1 MQITL
6 PVSELKSAL
15 PGFAKVLPR
24 SAALP
29 VLHHLHLSRS
39 SSGVLKLQA
48 TDISSFATYRF
59 TKTEPGEV
67 AEVLVPYE
75 PLLKTVKGCRSTDH
89 ITLIQ
94 EGSQLILRYPL
105 AGRQVDQPLT
115 LLNVSEWPAVPFVDA
130 IAGMLD
136 GPLKVA
142 IGEALACCS
151 QDITRAAIMGAWL
164 DVTDATSHYVI
175 GTDARHLFAAN
186 SFTLALQEPLLLPAT
201 KFLTWSGFTD
211 DGNWTLAVQPNP
223 PADSTSWFQLQ
234 SDHWTFL
241 TQRQEHTIP
250 NWRQI
255 LPPAG
260 SSRIIVRFSEAACA
274 FLAEALP
281 QLPGKDDLNQPLQLN
296 IVAGKLSLTAR
307 DRSSAHVTT
316 LPVDDVAIT
325 GPDLTVTLN
334 RTFLA
339 KAMKWGLTELE
350 LTDELSPLVF
360 STQGKRLVAM
370 PLRNNSAPVAAAT
383 ASAEEPTTPNTEPEP
398 QPKEEPMPKATT
410 ENSTETT
417 AEPAPVNRLA
427 ALTTVTK
434 PTVRTVI
441 EQIDT
446 IRDALKGVTRQFGDV
461 VDALRSLEKEKRV
474 SDREVEQVRE
484 KLRDLQSVTL

>member
-15 PGFAKVLPR
+15 SGLAKVLPR
-24 SAALP
+24 SASLP

-39 SSGVLKLQA
+39 ASGVLKLQA
-48 TDISSFATYRF
+48 TDLSSFATYRF
-59 TKTEPGEV
+59 SHTETGKAVEM
-67 AEVLVPYE
+67 LVPYE
-75 PLLKTVKGCRSTDH
+75 PLAKTVKGCRSTDLV
-89 ITLIQ
+89 TFFL

-105 AGRQVDQPLT
+105 AGRHVDQPLA
-115 LLNVSEWPAVPFVDA
+115 LLSLSEWPAVPVVETVA
-130 IAGMLD
+130 EVLD
-136 GPLKVA
+136 NRLKAA
-142 IGEALACCS
+142 IGNAWACCS
-151 QDITRAAIMGAWL
+151 QEPTRAAIMGAWL
-164 DVTDATSHYVI
+164 DVTEPKAHYVM
-175 GTDARHLFAAN
+175 GTNGRHLFAAN

-211 DGNWTLAVQPNP
+211 DGNWTLAVQPKP
-223 PADSTSWFQLQ
+223 PADGTSWFQLQ

-241 TQRQEHTIP
+241 TQRQEHTMP

-255 LPPAG
+255 LPPVG
-260 SSRIIVRFSEAACA
+260 SSRITVRFSEAASG
-274 FLAEALP
+274 FLTEVLP
-281 QLPGKDDLNQPLQLN
+281 QLPGKDVMDQPLRLE
-296 IVAGKLSLTAR
+296 IAAGKLTVTAW
-307 DRSSAHVTT
+307 DHVSGHPTT
-316 LPVDDVAIT
+316 LPVDNVAIT
-325 GPDLTVTLN
+325 GPDLTVTIN

-339 KAMKWGLTELE
+339 KAMKWGLTVLE

-370 PLRNNSAPVAAAT
+370 PLRNNSAPVATAT
-383 ASAEEPTTPNTEPEP
+383 ASADEPTTPTTPTPEPEP

-410 ENSTETT
+410 EATP
-417 AEPAPVNRLA
+417 EPQPVNRLA
-427 ALTTVTK
+427 PLTTATK

-461 VDALRSLEKEKRV
+461 VEALRSFEKEKRV